1 MDLKTVIGS
10 DVSSIVSSRKSYVD
24 KKDDLILRYIVSQ
37 DTSIKALINS
47 SYVEILQIIDDTSA
61 DIHLKFDASLCNLL
75 KYIDGSLIDFR
86 KDIDASFIQYN
97 GQFDTL
103 QHNIDRVESSLGYN
117 VSIINYRID
126 TYIADLFK
134 QIDTSIKETY
144 ELKDKVYNNYKSIL
158 DLRNYVDGSINLVK
172 EYINASVNDLS
183 TNVYKEINNIS
194 TNINDL
200 STYIIN
206 VSTNISKDVSLI
218 KQNLYNTS
226 TDVSILID
234 NVYDIST
241 DVSLIKQNLYNTSTD
256 VSNLIDNVY
265 DISTDIS
272 TVVKKNIY
280 DISTDVSNLKG
291 NVYNISTNV
300 KDLSTYIINISS
312 NVSDISTDVSLIK
325 QNLYDTST
333 DVSILIDNVYDIST
347 DVSTLKAYTENLS
360 TDVNDRLDVICTSI
374 GFINSSTD
382 ALDTSIRDIIDR
394 FNTLTDTSNAN
405 DVIDTFKEVETFL
418 NSISDASTLTGIL
431 QASDKKITE
440 HIDSSY
446 NEILDI
452 IGDNGLTKQFKDA
465 DTSIVQY
472 VNSSLSVINTSIETV
487 NSSVNSLES
496 DYLKSIEYT
505 RHIGTSIFDINDN
518 VNEDSYIFDTYK
530 VTLNKD
536 NIQTD
541 VSINVINKYFV
552 NEVLNIEH
560 VAAAALNDI
569 NGRVNANNDLLNII
583 NTSIGDINSSLNTF
597 NTSIS
602 YINSSLNIIDTSISD
617 INSSLNTINTSI
629 GILDTSVNS
638 IEKNYVKSI
647 EYLRNNDEKLFDEDN
662 NINENSYLFDTY
674 TVTVNNDNEETD
686 VSIKVINK
694 NFIDEVIKN
703 ELVVASALNDLNTR
717 MNDIAYRPSD
727 DIPDDAVSI
736 QVGNMEPTQK
746 SELAGLTFSAI
757 FDRILFKDTSSYYNI
772 NTNGNLLQNKYS
784 SLEVGQTITDDMFTA
799 VTGTATYGY
808 PEAEKEWTA
817 GNIDILTSVIVL
829 GKNENVASCE
839 FSLLWNNT
847 YPVIKTLYGK
857 DQNDVIIDSDVTV
870 TKYANIT
877 GYYNWGWFSSND
889 PNVVLT
895 RASQGFNVG
904 TKITTS
910 LISEIIDSTTQS
922 SYVYIALPK
931 DYTITDIQIQDPL
944 NDSKFNSCK
953 NVEKV
958 SADAIIIEQLSTIN
972 EYHIWRA
979 GKSINNADGT
989 VTANNKL
996 TKIIASK

>member
-10 DVSSIVSSRKSYVD
+10 DVSSIISSRKSYVD

-47 SYVEILQIIDDTSA
+47 SYVEILRLIDDTSA
-61 DIHLKFDASLCNLL
+61 DIHIKFDASLCNLL
-75 KYIDGSLIDFR
+75 KYIDGSLIDIN
-86 KDIDASFIQYN
+86 KHIDASFIEYN
-97 GQFDTL
+97 NQIDTL
-103 QHNIDRVESSLGYN
+103 QHNIDKLESSLGYN
-117 VSIINYRID
+117 VSIINYKID
-126 TYIADLFK
+126 TYLADMSD
-134 QIDTSIKETY
+134 QIDTS
-144 ELKDKVYNNYKSIL
+144 LKDVFVLKELVYNNSKNII

-172 EYINASVNDLS
+172 EYINASVVDLS
-183 TNVYKEINNIS
+183 TNVYKEI
-194 TNINDL
+194 D
-200 STYIIN
+200 
-206 VSTNISKDVSLI
+206 NISKNI
-218 KQNLYNTS
+218 NGFS
-226 TDVSILID
+226 TQIISISS
-234 NVYDIST
+234 NMYDI
-241 DVSLIKQNLYNTSTD
+241 STD

-265 DISTDIS
+265 DISTDVSNLID
-272 TVVKKNIY
+272 NMY
-280 DISTDVSNLKG
+280 DISTNVSNLKG
-291 NVYNISTNV
+291 NV

-312 NVSDISTDVSLIK
+312 NISDISTDVSLIK
-325 QNLYDTST
+325 QNLYNT
-333 DVSILIDNVYDIST
+333 SILIDNVYDIST
-347 DVSTLKAYTENLS
+347 DVSTLKAYVENVS
-360 TDVNDRLDVICTSI
+360 TDINDRLDVICTSI
-374 GFINSSTD
+374 GFINTSTD

-418 NSISDASTLTGIL
+418 NTISDQSTLTGIL
-431 QASDKKITE
+431 HASDKKISE

-472 VNSSLSVINTSIETV
+472 VNSSLSIINTSIETI

-505 RHIGTSIFDINDN
+505 RHIGTSVFDINDN

-552 NEVLNIEH
+552 TEVLNIEH
-560 VAAAALNDI
+560 VVAAALNDI
-569 NGRVNANNDLLNII
+569 NERVNTNNDLLNII
-583 NTSIGDINSSLNTF
+583 NTSIGDINSSLNTV
-597 NTSIS
+597 NTSI
-602 YINSSLNIIDTSISD
+602 D
-617 INSSLNTINTSI
+617 
-629 GILDTSVNS
+629 ILDTSVNS

-647 EYLRNNDEKLFDEDN
+647 EYLRNDDENLFDEDN

-674 TVTVNNDNEETD
+674 TVTVNNDNGETD

-703 ELVVASALNDLNTR
+703 ELVVSSALNDLNTR

-727 DIPDDAVSI
+727 DIPDDALSI
-736 QVGNMEPTQK
+736 QVGNMDPTQK

-772 NTNGNLLQNKYS
+772 NTNGNLLQNKYNS
-784 SLEVGQTITDDMFTA
+784 IEVGQTITDDMFTA

-808 PEAEKEWTA
+808 PEAEKAWTA
-817 GNIDILTSVIVL
+817 GAIDILTSVIEL

-857 DQNDVIIDSDVTV
+857 DQDAVIIDSDVTV
-870 TKYANIT
+870 TKYASIT

-889 PNVVLT
+889 PSVVLT

-910 LISEIIDSTTQS
+910 LISEIIDSSTQS

-931 DYTITDIQIQDPL
+931 DYTITDIQIQSPL
-944 NDSKFNSCK
+944 NDSMFNSYK

-958 SADAIIIEQLSTIN
+958 SEDAIIIEQLSTIN

-979 GKSINNADGT
+979 GKSMNNADGT